1 MELIAQRK
9 AIVREIY
16 DYVFIAIGMMSY
28 SIGWNLFLL
37 PTSVTASGL
46 PGVSSIVYW
55 ATGLPVQYTY
65 FAVNAVLLLVAL
77 KILGARFC
85 VKTIYAVVVVT
96 TLTSLFG
103 HFAKDLHLLAD
114 QPLFAAILGA
124 IFCGCGVGMGFA
136 FNGSTGGTDIIA
148 AVINK
153 YRDISLGRVIMILDI
168 FIISSSYFVIHDL
181 EKVLY
186 GYIVLYISAFCIDQV
201 VNSRRRSVQFFIISQ
216 KYKEI
221 GAAINREPNRG
232 VTVIDASGFYSGQS
246 IKMLF
251 VLAKKRES
259 DIIFRLID
267 EIDPNAFV
275 TQTAVIGVYGNGF
288 DHIKHK
294 RRHNKDAVQ
303 TQQQS

>member
-1 MELIAQRK
+1 MEQIAQRK

-294 RRHNKDAVQ
+294 HRHHKDAVQ
-303 TQQQS
+303 AQQQS